1 MRRLE
6 HRLNKVNVLWRPSA
20 CDSGNANE
28 WLVGEVWPRCRPD
41 VIVVTDDRWAFD
53 GNWDIPDRFAL
64 TNGSVLS
71 RRKVTEYARLTGL
84 TSDLSMPMGDACFSP
99 DTGRAIEYEYTI
111 MPQDGE
117 EPRERKVR
125 VVYVVAES
133 VEFMLKF
140 LLPNR
145 IRVIAICSK
154 GYHIGFNGSRSTGW
168 WLSRA
173 AAALGARW
181 QISDAVEYERTGRP
195 VHDNDETLAVYPQ
208 IADMRMPNLGMH
220 VDSRLHDETRIW
232 EVDPIWECDRLPM
245 SAR

>member
-1 MRRLE
+1 MR
-6 HRLNKVNVLWRPSA
+6 
-20 CDSGNANE
+20 
-28 WLVGEVWPRCRPD
+28 
-41 VIVVTDDRWAFD
+41 
-53 GNWDIPDRFAL
+53 
-64 TNGSVLS
+64 
-71 RRKVTEYARLTGL
+71 GL
-84 TSDLSMPMGDACFSP
+84 ASK
-99 DTGRAIEYEYTI
+99 
-111 MPQDGE
+111 GE
-117 EPRERKVR
+117 EGGAKRVIRSVCGGCHNSCPINVEVEGNRVVR
-125 VVYVVAES
+125 VSGVAGD
-133 VEFMLKF
+133 
-140 LLPNR
+140 PR
-145 IRVIAICSK
+145 TGGAICSK